1 VDVQQG
7 IHCIT
12 IATLLL
18 LAWPTAAR
26 GDEIASESPP
36 PSHIYNGEQAGTCEF
51 PTAVSLGSCTATLV
65 HPELIIYAAHC
76 GSNYGSVFFGND
88 TDGQGF
94 SVGTAGCEVNPNWA
108 GIGYGVD
115 VAYCRLAEP
124 VTEVPFTPP
133 LMGCETEVLQPGREV
148 WIVGFGET
156 EQGVYGV
163 KHKALTTFNYTDG
176 NDDANIGGNGT
187 TVCFGDSGGPTFVQ
201 LREEDGFD
209 GSWRAFGI
217 ASYVYTPCGTD
228 GFSAM
233 MHNGVQWVESA
244 SGVDVTPCHDA
255 DGTWNPSAACTGF
268 PAEIDAGAGDW
279 GSGCEPG
286 PLVGSGATCGAPYGG
301 GDGEAPTVAITSPA
315 DGQQVAIAPGESD
328 AQVRVVVDAQDNV
341 GIAEVTLVVDGV
353 EAGSDASEPYE
364 FDVMLGSGAHELEAL
379 AVDLDD
385 NAGHSSTI
393 TIEVSGDG
401 DPSGDGGSDPSD
413 DDGGSDPSGDG
424 GGSDP
429 GDDDDDDDDDDGS
442 AGDDGEGAA
451 GPQALPPGFGL
462 GAEAAGCGCGS
473 THGTSWWIAIV
484 MLAVRRRTRRVA
496 EFWKFKAQGS
506 RSRGR

>member
-1 VDVQQG
+1 MQRG
-7 IHCIT
+7 IFAIFAVMT
-12 IATLLL
+12 MWSRNAS
-18 LAWPTAAR
+18 A
-26 GDEIASESPP
+26 DELVSESPP
-36 PSHIYNGEQAGTCEF
+36 PDHIYNGEQAGTCEF

-76 GSNYGSVFFGND
+76 GSGYGSVFFGND

-94 SVGTAGCEVNPNWA
+94 SVGTAGCETNPNWG

-115 VAYCRLAEP
+115 IAYCRLAEP

-133 LMGCETEVLQPGREV
+133 LMGCETEVLQQGREV

-163 KHKALTTFNYTDG
+163 KHKALTTFNYTDSNG
-176 NDDANIGGNGT
+176 DANIGGGGT

-233 MHNGVQWVESA
+233 MHNGVEWVEAA
-244 SGVDVTPCHDA
+244 SGIDVTPCHDA

-268 PAEIDAGAGDW
+268 PKAIEVGVGDW

-301 GDGEAPTVAITSPA
+301 GDSEVPSVTITSPP
-315 DGQQVAIAPGESD
+315 DGQQVAIAPGASSAE
-328 AQVRVVVDAQDNV
+328 VRVTVDADDNV

-353 EAGSDASEPYE
+353 EAGSDASAPYE
-364 FDVMLGSGAHELEAL
+364 FDVMVGGGSHEIQAL

-385 NAGHSSTI
+385 NAGHSATI
-393 TIEVSGDG
+393 VIEVSG
-401 DPSGDGGSDPSD
+401 GGGE
-413 DDGGSDPSGDG
+413 DGGSDPSG

-429 GDDDDDDDDDDGS
+429 SDGGDGDDDDGDGD
-442 AGDDGEGAA
+442 GDDGGSEGDGGDEDDGDPAV

-462 GAEAAGCGCGS
+462 GVGEGGCGCGS
-473 THGTSWWIAIV
+473 SRPSTWWLA
-484 MLAVRRRTRRVA
+484 LAVLGARRRRAR
-496 EFWKFKAQGS
+496 
-506 RSRGR
+506 